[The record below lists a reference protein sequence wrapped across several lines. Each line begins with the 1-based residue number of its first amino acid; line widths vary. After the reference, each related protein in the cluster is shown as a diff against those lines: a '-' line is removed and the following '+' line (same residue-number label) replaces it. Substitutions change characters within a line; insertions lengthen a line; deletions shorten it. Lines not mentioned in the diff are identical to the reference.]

1 MMETLKKI
9 NMMMKRLFIITKTEN
24 IISEVLKKEKEMV
37 KVQNIMKKIKLNMM
51 EII

>member
-1 MMETLKKI
+1 METLKKI